1 MKILG
6 IESAALTASVA
17 LVTDGILTAEYT
29 VTDKKTHSQTLL
41 PMLDELKRSL
51 GLELETLDA
60 IAISAGPGSFTGLRI
75 RDRVG
80 AAKTARR
87 CLDARSARLQSGGEQ
102 FVALPGHGCAAQS
115 GV

>member
-17 LVTDGILTAEYT
+17 LVTDGMLTAEYT

-51 GLELETLDA
+51 GLELGTLDA
-60 IAISAGPGSFTGLRI
+60 IAISAGPP
-75 RDRVG
+75 DRRGDGKGPRSG
-80 AAKTARR
+80 AAKTAGR
-87 CLDARSARLQSGGEQ
+87 CLDARSARL
-102 FVALPGHGCAAQS
+102 
-115 GV
+115 